1 MKAYTIRLEKE
12 VRFLDKGG
20 LSIDESLT

>member
-12 VRFLDKGG
+12 ERFLDKEG